1 MDAQSINDK
10 FNVVKQNE
18 NQITNQI
25 NKQTVFNKEA
35 IIRFKKKNTTSHII
49 INNFIKNHD
58 NKIYKT
64 LNDENNEIH
73 LIQYI
78 TRINFNIDIL
88 HIKQQKVFY

>member
-35 IIRFKKKNTTSHII
+35 IIRFKKK
-49 INNFIKNHD
+49 
-58 NKIYKT
+58 
-64 LNDENNEIH
+64 
-73 LIQYI
+73 
-78 TRINFNIDIL
+78 IL
-88 HIKQQKVFY
+88 QVT

>member
-35 IIRFKKKNTTSHII
+35 IIRFKKKYYKSH
-49 INNFIKNHD
+49 NN
-58 NKIYKT
+58 
-64 LNDENNEIH
+64 
-73 LIQYI
+73 
-78 TRINFNIDIL
+78 
-88 HIKQQKVFY
+88 